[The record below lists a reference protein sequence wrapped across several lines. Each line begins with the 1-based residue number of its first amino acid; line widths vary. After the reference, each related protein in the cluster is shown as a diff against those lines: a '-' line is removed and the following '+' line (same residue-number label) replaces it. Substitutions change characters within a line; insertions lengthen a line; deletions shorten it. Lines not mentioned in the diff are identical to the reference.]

1 MAATY
6 FSTYEGMKKL
16 VAPYIAFES
25 DGAGGI
31 QEIFS
36 PQVSWSSPYKRINS
50 ALIAL

>member
-25 DGAGGI
+25 DGAGGTH
-31 QEIFS
+31 EIFS
-36 PQVSWSSPYKRINS
+36 PQVRWSAFTAP
-50 ALIAL
+50 